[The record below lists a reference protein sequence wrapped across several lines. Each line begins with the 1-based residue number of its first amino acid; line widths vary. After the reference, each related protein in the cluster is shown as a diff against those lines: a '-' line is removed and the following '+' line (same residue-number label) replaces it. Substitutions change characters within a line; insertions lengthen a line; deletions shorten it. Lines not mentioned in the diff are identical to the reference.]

1 MAGREEARNK
11 PAWPRFLQ
19 GESAEVIAWRFAE
32 SDPLEL
38 GPRSAVRLRERGIL
52 LEPDRVHHRV
62 IAVCARAAMS
72 EPPPDD
78 LQAWVLAKIDVAIEQ
93 LVRADAEAE
102 RAHPEVVSEED
113 GQFPLL
119 TDCLVIEPE
128 LVRAA
133 TAAFN
138 ALDDPARRSFF
149 DLMVE
154 GKPVS
159 DVVEAGPWDRDQLY
173 EAIRRAMATLGLDAK
188 RKGGDD
194 RGRKRG
200 Q

>member
-1 MAGREEARNK
+1 VAAASGVGAAGSLARE
-11 PAWPRFLQ
+11 
-19 GESAEVIAWRFAE
+19 
-32 SDPLEL
+32 
-38 GPRSAVRLRERGIL
+38 
-52 LEPDRVHHRV
+52 
-62 IAVCARAAMS
+62 
-72 EPPPDD
+72 
-78 LQAWVLAKIDVAIEQ
+78 
-93 LVRADAEAE
+93 
-102 RAHPEVVSEED
+102 HPEVVSEED

-133 TAAFN
+133 TAAYN
-138 ALDDPARRSFF
+138 ALDDSARRSFF
-149 DLMVE
+149 ELMVE

-159 DVVEAGPWDRDQLY
+159 EVVEAGPWDRNQLY

-200 Q
+200 L